1 MSIISKSIVKLFP
14 LVPRKIVRRFAN
26 RYIAGDK
33 LEDALE
39 LVKRLNDK
47 GIMCTMDVLGENISM
62 KEEAVKAT
70 EECMEVLDAIDKHK
84 LDSNVSVKLTQLG
97 LKLDLDFCLKNLCG
111 IMDTAK
117 KYNQFVRVD
126 MEDSSC
132 TDDTIKTFLD
142 AREHYP
148 RCGIVLQA
156 CLRRT
161 YSDALE
167 LIKTHTNFRLCKGIY
182 IEPIEIAY
190 RKKEEVNE
198 NYLKVLR
205 FMLEKGV
212 YVGIATHDEKLIDGA
227 YKMLDEMK
235 KKKDEYEFQMLLGVR
250 ENLRDKIV
258 KDGHRMRVYVP
269 FGEHWYAY
277 STRRFKENPQIISY
291 VIKSIF
297 SRN

>member
-33 LEDALE
+33 LEDAVE
-39 LVKRLNDK
+39 LVKRLNNK

-62 KEEAVKAT
+62 KEEAVKAA

-84 LDSNVSVKLTQLG
+84 LDSNVSVKLTQFG
-97 LKLDLDFCLKNLCG
+97 LKLDLNFCLKNLCS

-132 TDDTIKTFLD
+132 TDDTIKTFLS
-142 AREHYP
+142 AREHYSK
-148 RCGIVLQA
+148 CGIVLQA

-161 YSDALE
+161 YSDAQE
-167 LIKTHTNFRLCKGIY
+167 LIKSHTNFRLCKGIY
-182 IEPIEIAY
+182 IEPAEIAY

-198 NYLKVLR
+198 NFLKVLR
-205 FMLEKGV
+205 LMLGQGA
-212 YVGIATHDEKLIDGA
+212 YVGIATHDEKLVDGA

-250 ENLRDKIV
+250 ENLRDRIV
-258 KDGHRMRVYVP
+258 KDGHRLRVYVP